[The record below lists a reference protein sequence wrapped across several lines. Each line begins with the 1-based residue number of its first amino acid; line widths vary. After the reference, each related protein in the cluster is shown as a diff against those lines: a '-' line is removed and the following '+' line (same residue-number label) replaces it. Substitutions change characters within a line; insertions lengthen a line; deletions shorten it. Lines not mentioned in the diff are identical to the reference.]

1 MGRVIKP
8 THLQLEVYTRHT
20 SSCRCV
26 GCPCSPQ
33 SLTYVS
39 SWGFTR
45 LPPSC
50 TSNYFGYNGYKPEFT
65 FKTRSIPIN

>member
-1 MGRVIKP
+1 M
-8 THLQLEVYTRHT
+8 YTRHT

-50 TSNYFGYNGYKPEFT
+50 TSNYFGYITAGCTPPVFLFFVT
-65 FKTRSIPIN
+65 FKVAAG